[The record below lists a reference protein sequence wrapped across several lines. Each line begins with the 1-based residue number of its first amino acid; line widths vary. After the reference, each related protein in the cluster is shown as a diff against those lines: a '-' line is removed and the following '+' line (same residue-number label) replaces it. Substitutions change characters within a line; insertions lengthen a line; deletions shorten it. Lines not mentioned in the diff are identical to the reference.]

1 MGTVSIRDLS
11 RNTSSVV
18 NEVTA
23 TGRPALVTKHG
34 KPVAAVI
41 PFDETDLEDL
51 VLSTAPEYAEDL
63 VAANAELKAGATRPA
78 TEVFADLDL

>member
-11 RNTSSVV
+11 RKASSVV
-18 NEVTA
+18 ADVVT

-41 PFDETDLEDL
+41 PFAETDLEDL
-51 VLSTAPEYAEDL
+51 VLAKAPEFSDDL
-63 VAANAELKAGATRPA
+63 AAANAELEAGKTRPA
-78 TEVFADLDL
+78 AEVFAELDL